1 MIVVSYLT
9 EEPDYAAIQNLSF
22 ATRTDAHKLES
33 KESWNWYDI
42 AASLIVVAAIVFAYT
57 YFVG

>member
-1 MIVVSYLT
+1 MIVVSYFT
-9 EEPDYAAIQNLSF
+9 EKPDYALIQNLSF

-33 KESWNWYDI
+33 KGSWNWYDVV
-42 AASLIVVAAIVFAYT
+42 ASLIVVAAIIFAYT